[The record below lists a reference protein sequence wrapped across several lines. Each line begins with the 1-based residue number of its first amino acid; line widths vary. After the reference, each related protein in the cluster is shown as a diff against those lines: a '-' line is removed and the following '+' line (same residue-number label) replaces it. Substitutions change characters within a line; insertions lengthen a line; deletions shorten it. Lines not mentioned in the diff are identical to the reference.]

1 MKRQQEKFTALYCRL
16 SQDDGREGESNSIVN
31 QKEYLMKYAKE
42 HGFPNPKFYVDD
54 GYTGTNFDR
63 PSFKEMSADIEKGL
77 VKTVIVKDLSRFGRN
92 YIEVGSYSEIIYPEA
107 GVRFIAIM
115 DNVDTGSLESN
126 EFAAFTNLFNEW
138 YPKSTSKKVK
148 EVKKAKGLAGEHL
161 GAPPYGYL
169 RNPDDKTRWLV
180 DGEAAAVVRRI
191 FSLCMQGKGVSAIAT
206 TLWKDR
212 TLTPSAYKASK
223 GIGVAKVSEDPY
235 CWETSAVA
243 AILENVAYI
252 GITESFKS
260 TRLGFKS
267 KKRIPTAKDR
277 RAYIENAHAPII
289 DRDIWEKVQII
300 RENKRRPNKSGI
312 TSMFSGLL
320 YCADCG
326 AKLSLATANGYA
338 HFRCSQYKRTSRTQ
352 NCTQHYIREDALN
365 QLVLKQ
371 LQHFLSYYDENS
383 GTYSE
388 IDVNEDG
395 TYIAPRGQISTSD
408 LSLSF
413 TYSRSPAAKNTKLS
427 YIKVTYNYN
436 WLNLPFFRWQDP
448 TSVSWDD
455 SKFQM
460 TDNSFSKVDKYDG
473 YVIGPNGEL
482 LGPYTNQTHS
492 SENGYANASNAGV
505 SWYADLKGYI
515 GVQPTKLYGSGTFK
529 LAPKSTTTSGST
541 TLYGHYVHPKAEL
554 GLSVNVSSYGS
565 FSISGGSNYDERGS
579 QKTISW

>member
-1 MKRQQEKFTALYCRL
+1 MPAVGKEKALQRQQEEITALYCRL

-31 QKEYLMKYAKE
+31 QKEYLFKYAKE
-42 HGFPNPKFYVDD
+42 HGFPNPTYYVDD

-63 PSFKEMSADIEKGL
+63 PSFKKMSEDIDKGL

-180 DGEAAAVVRRI
+180 DEEAAAVVRRI
-191 FSLCMQGKGVSAIAT
+191 FSLCMQGKGVSDIAT
-206 TLWKDR
+206 ILWEDKL
-212 TLTPSAYKASK
+212 LTPSAYKVSK
-223 GIGVAKVSEDPY
+223 GIGVAKVSENPY
-235 CWETSAVA
+235 CWESATIA

-277 RAYIENAHAPII
+277 RAYIENAHVPII
-289 DRDIWEKVQII
+289 DRDIWEKVQMI

-326 AKLSLATANGYA
+326 AKLSLSTANGYA

-371 LQHFLSYYDENS
+371 LQHFLSYLQQFERVFIRQQ
-383 GTYSE
+383 
-388 IDVNEDG
+388 ID
-395 TYIAPRGQISTSD
+395 
-408 LSLSF
+408 
-413 TYSRSPAAKNTKLS
+413 
-427 YIKVTYNYN
+427 
-436 WLNLPFFRWQDP
+436 
-448 TSVSWDD
+448 
-455 SKFQM
+455 
-460 TDNSFSKVDKYDG
+460 
-473 YVIGPNGEL
+473 
-482 LGPYTNQTHS
+482 
-492 SENGYANASNAGV
+492 
-505 SWYADLKGYI
+505 
-515 GVQPTKLYGSGTFK
+515 
-529 LAPKSTTTSGST
+529 T
-541 TLYGHYVHPKAEL
+541 TLAERRYE
-554 GLSVNVSSYGS
+554 LSAK
-565 FSISGGSNYDERGS
+565 
-579 QKTISW
+579 QKQIEKNEKRWMSLTACSAKFTRTMSTES

>member
-180 DGEAAAVVRRI
+180 DGEAAAVVRKI
-191 FSLCMQGKGVSAIAT
+191 FSICMQGKGVSAIAT

-371 LQHFLSYYDENS
+371 LQHFLSYLQQFERVFIRRQIDTTLAERRYELSAKQKQIEKDEKRMDELDRLFRKIYEDNVS
-383 GTYSE
+383 GKLNDERFY
-388 IDVNEDG
+388 
-395 TYIAPRGQISTSD
+395 
-408 LSLSF
+408 
-413 TYSRSPAAKNTKLS
+413 KLS
-427 YIKVTYNYN
+427 DGYEAEQGQLKREIEALTAEVSQADMEVTNVAKLIAVTKKYTRIDELTPEI
-436 WLNLPFFRWQDP
+436 LNAF
-448 TSVSWDD
+448 
-455 SKFQM
+455 
-460 TDNSFSKVDKYDG
+460 VDKIVIHEREKKDG
-473 YVIGPNGEL
+473 KRTQQIDIYYSYVGIVDIPTDEEMREMERE
-482 LGPYTNQTHS
+482 YMRRTTRQT
-492 SENGYANASNAGV
+492 A
-505 SWYADLKGYI
+505 
-515 GVQPTKLYGSGTFK
+515 
-529 LAPKSTTTSGST
+529 
-541 TLYGHYVHPKAEL
+541 
-554 GLSVNVSSYGS
+554 
-565 FSISGGSNYDERGS
+565 
-579 QKTISW
+579 

>member
-371 LQHFLSYYDENS
+371 LQHFLSYLQQFERVFIRRQIDTTLAERRYELSAKQKQIEKDEKRMDELDRLFRKIYEDNVS
-383 GTYSE
+383 GKLNDE
-388 IDVNEDG
+388 
-395 TYIAPRGQISTSD
+395 R
-408 LSLSF
+408 F
-413 TYSRSPAAKNTKLS
+413 CKLS
-427 YIKVTYNYN
+427 DGYEAEQGQLKREIEALTAEVSQADMVVTNVAKLIAVTKKYTRIDELTPEI
-436 WLNLPFFRWQDP
+436 LNAF
-448 TSVSWDD
+448 
-455 SKFQM
+455 
-460 TDNSFSKVDKYDG
+460 VDKIVIHEREKKDG
-473 YVIGPNGEL
+473 KRTQQIDIYYSYVGIVDIPTDEEMREMERE
-482 LGPYTNQTHS
+482 YMRRTTRQT
-492 SENGYANASNAGV
+492 A
-505 SWYADLKGYI
+505 
-515 GVQPTKLYGSGTFK
+515 
-529 LAPKSTTTSGST
+529 
-541 TLYGHYVHPKAEL
+541 
-554 GLSVNVSSYGS
+554 
-565 FSISGGSNYDERGS
+565 
-579 QKTISW
+579 

>member
-1 MKRQQEKFTALYCRL
+1 MQRQQEEITALYCRL

-31 QKEYLMKYAKE
+31 QKEYLFKYAKE
-42 HGFPNPKFYVDD
+42 HGFPNPTYYVDD
-54 GYTGTNFDR
+54 GYTGTNFNR
-63 PSFKEMSADIEKGL
+63 PSFKKMSEDIDKGL
-77 VKTVIVKDLSRFGRN
+77 VTTVIVKDLSRFGRN

-169 RNPDDKTRWLV
+169 RNPDDNTRWLV
-180 DGEAAAVVRRI
+180 DEEAAAVVRRI
-191 FSLCMQGKGVSAIAT
+191 FFLCMQGNGMSAIAT
-206 TLWKDR
+206 ILWEEKV
-212 TLTPSAYKASK
+212 LTPSAYKASK

-326 AKLSLATANGYA
+326 AKLSLATANRYT

-371 LQHFLSYYDENS
+371 LQHFLSYLQQFERVFIRRQIDTTLAERRYELSAKQKQIEKDEKRMDELDRLFRKIYEDNVS
-383 GTYSE
+383 GKLNDERFY
-388 IDVNEDG
+388 
-395 TYIAPRGQISTSD
+395 
-408 LSLSF
+408 
-413 TYSRSPAAKNTKLS
+413 KLS
-427 YIKVTYNYN
+427 DGYEAEQGQLKREIEALTAEVSQADMEVTNVAKLIAVTKKYTRIDELTPEI
-436 WLNLPFFRWQDP
+436 LNAF
-448 TSVSWDD
+448 
-455 SKFQM
+455 
-460 TDNSFSKVDKYDG
+460 VDKIVIHEREKKDG
-473 YVIGPNGEL
+473 KRTQQIDIYYSYVGIVDIPTDEEMREMERE
-482 LGPYTNQTHS
+482 YMRRTTRQT
-492 SENGYANASNAGV
+492 A
-505 SWYADLKGYI
+505 
-515 GVQPTKLYGSGTFK
+515 
-529 LAPKSTTTSGST
+529 
-541 TLYGHYVHPKAEL
+541 
-554 GLSVNVSSYGS
+554 
-565 FSISGGSNYDERGS
+565 
-579 QKTISW
+579 

>member
-77 VKTVIVKDLSRFGRN
+77 VKTVIVKDLSRFGRK
-92 YIEVGSYSEIIYPEA
+92 YIEDGSYSEIIYPEA

-371 LQHFLSYYDENS
+371 LQHFLSYLQQFERVFIRRQIDTTLAERRYELSAKQKQIEKDEKRMDELDRLFRKIYEDNVS
-383 GTYSE
+383 GKLNDERFY
-388 IDVNEDG
+388 
-395 TYIAPRGQISTSD
+395 
-408 LSLSF
+408 
-413 TYSRSPAAKNTKLS
+413 KLS
-427 YIKVTYNYN
+427 DGYEAEQGQLKREIEALTAEVSQADMEVTNVAKLIAVTKKYTRIDELTPEI
-436 WLNLPFFRWQDP
+436 LNAF
-448 TSVSWDD
+448 
-455 SKFQM
+455 
-460 TDNSFSKVDKYDG
+460 VDKIVIHEREKKDG
-473 YVIGPNGEL
+473 KRTQQIDIYYSYVGIVDIPTDEEMREMERE
-482 LGPYTNQTHS
+482 YMRRTTRQT
-492 SENGYANASNAGV
+492 A
-505 SWYADLKGYI
+505 
-515 GVQPTKLYGSGTFK
+515 
-529 LAPKSTTTSGST
+529 
-541 TLYGHYVHPKAEL
+541 
-554 GLSVNVSSYGS
+554 
-565 FSISGGSNYDERGS
+565 
-579 QKTISW
+579 